1 MQRSM
6 LRNFFLQLKDR
17 MSPAQKN
24 FIFLL
29 GMNHANV
36 IWLLLCIGMEMCLG
50 GRMVILWG
58 GHCALWLKMK

>member
-29 GMNHANV
+29 VMNHANV